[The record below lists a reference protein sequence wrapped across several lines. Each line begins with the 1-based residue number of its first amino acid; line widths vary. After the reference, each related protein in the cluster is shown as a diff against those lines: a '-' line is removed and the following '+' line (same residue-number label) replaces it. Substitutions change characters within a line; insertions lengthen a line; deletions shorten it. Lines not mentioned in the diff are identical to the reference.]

1 MRKMTEMRQDRQRR
15 SIAAI
20 RAELEEHPLSKFIPN
35 ALTVA
40 ALCTGATAI
49 RFALSGHWQAAVV
62 AIVLAAVLDTLDGR
76 IARLLGIESKFGAQ
90 LDSLADLVSF
100 GIAPSVLVYMWTLY
114 QGGGAGWTIA
124 LVFCVC
130 CAIRLARF
138 NTEAAEQDED
148 HVVPNHFTGVP
159 APAAACLIT
168 LPMLFGF
175 QTHAPFFHDPF
186 LNGGWIALISLLMV
200 SRIPT
205 LSLKNMYVPKRL
217 KAPVLIAALILI
229 GCVVMWPWQTFSAA
243 LLLYLVSLP
252 FGSRPPGP
260 IRQSFTRTPLP
271 PAE

>member
-1 MRKMTEMRQDRQRR
+1 MTDMRQRPRR

-20 RAELEEHPLSKFIPN
+20 REEIEDHPLSKFIPN
-35 ALTVA
+35 ALTVL
-40 ALCTGATAI
+40 ALCTGATAM
-49 RFALSGHWQAAVV
+49 RFALSGHWPAAVI
-62 AIVLAAVLDTLDGR
+62 AIVIAAVLDTLDGR

-124 LVFCVC
+124 LVFSVC

-138 NTEAAEQDED
+138 NAEAFDHDDD
-148 HVVPNHFTGVP
+148 HVLPNHFTGVP
-159 APAAACLIT
+159 APAAACLIL
-168 LPMLFGF
+168 LPMLFAF
-175 QTHAPFFHDPF
+175 QTQSAAFHNPF
-186 LNGGWIALISLLMV
+186 LNGAWIAIVSLLMV

-217 KAPVLIAALILI
+217 KAPVIVAALALI
-229 GCVVMWPWQTFSAA
+229 GCVVMWPWSTFSAA
-243 LLLYLVSLP
+243 LLLYLICLP
-252 FGSRPPGP
+252 LGSRPPGP
-260 IRQSFTRTPLP
+260 IRASFTRPTLP